1 MKSLLHLTLLT
12 SLAAGSIAHAAEDG
26 FKPLYNG
33 KDLTGWTGNPK
44 LWSVKDGVIHGQT
57 TPEYKLKH
65 NTFLVYTNAE
75 FANFELR
82 FSYKIVPNN
91 DKGFGNS
98 GIQYRSKVVQQGE
111 QGPIVGGYQA
121 DFEAAKTYS
130 GINYEERGRGI
141 LAQRG
146 QITIVKADP
155 ADPKKTKVEVVG
167 SVGKTDEL
175 QANIKA
181 EDWNDYTVIARDHQ
195 LTHIIN
201 GRVTSIVSDEQT
213 DKGAKS
219 GILAL
224 QIHVGEPMTVEF
236 RNIRVREIGGSSATA
251 AMGGLDLMQGRWVA
265 SEITAN
271 GRVSDDAA
279 GIKLAIKGDRFEVET
294 PDQTIKGA
302 LKISGKNMEVVM
314 DDGDLKI
321 FYAIFEM
328 NGDTMKVCY
337 SPVTRPTEFSAAE
350 DSKRILTVYKRSK

>member
-1 MKSLLHLTLLT
+1 MKPLLRLALLS
-12 SLAAGSIAHAAEDG
+12 SLALGSAAHAAEDG
-26 FKPLYNG
+26 FKPLFNG
-33 KDLTGWTGNPK
+33 KDLSGWTGNPK

-91 DKGFGNS
+91 DKTFGNS
-98 GIQYRSKVVQQGE
+98 GVQYRSKVVQQGE

-167 SVGKTDEL
+167 SVGKTEEL

-181 EDWNDYTVIARDHQ
+181 EDWNDYTVIARDYQ

-236 RNIRVREIGGSSATA
+236 RNIRVRELGTASVASA
-251 AMGGLDLMQGRWVA
+251 LDQMQGKWVG
-265 SEITAN
+265 SEIIAN
-271 GRVSDDAA
+271 GRTSDDPA
-279 GIKLAIKGDRFEVET
+279 GIKLSIKGDRFEVET
-294 PDQTIKGA
+294 PDQTIRGA

-314 DDGDLKI
+314 DDGDIKI

-337 SPVTRPTEFSAAE
+337 SPVSRPTEFSAGE

>member
-1 MKSLLHLTLLT
+1 MKPLLRLALLS
-12 SLAAGSIAHAAEDG
+12 SLAIGSAAHAAEDG
-26 FKPLYNG
+26 FKPLFNG
-33 KDLTGWTGNPK
+33 KDLSGWTGNPK

-91 DKGFGNS
+91 DKTFGNS
-98 GIQYRSKVVQQGE
+98 GVQYRSKVVQQGE

-167 SVGKTDEL
+167 SVGKTEEL

-181 EDWNDYTVIARDHQ
+181 EDWNDYTVIARDYQ

-201 GRVTSIVSDEQT
+201 GRVTSIVSDEQP

-236 RNIRVREIGGSSATA
+236 RNIRVREIGTASVASA
-251 AMGGLDLMQGRWVA
+251 LDQMQGKWVG
-265 SEITAN
+265 SEIIAN
-271 GRVSDDAA
+271 GRPSNDPA
-279 GIKLAIKGDRFEVET
+279 GIKLSIKGGRFEAVT
-294 PDQTIKGA
+294 PDHEINGA
-302 LKISGKNMEVVM
+302 LKINGKAM
-314 DDGDLKI
+314 DVIMDEGDIKT
-321 FYAIFEM
+321 FYAIYEVS
-328 NGDTMKVCY
+328 GDTMKVCY
-337 SPVTRPTEFSAAE
+337 SSVTRPTEFSAPE
-350 DSKRILTVYKRSK
+350 DSKRILAVYKRTK

>member
-1 MKSLLHLTLLT
+1 MKSSL
-12 SLAAGSIAHAAEDG
+12 SLALLASLAIGTAAQAAEDG
-26 FKPLYNG
+26 FKQLFNG
-33 KDLTGWTGNPK
+33 KDLSGWTGNPK

-98 GIQYRSKVVQQGE
+98 GVQYRSKVVQQGE

-121 DFEAAKTYS
+121 DFEVAKTYS

-146 QITIVKADP
+146 QITIIKADP

-167 SVGKTDEL
+167 SVGKTEEL

-236 RNIRVREIGGSSATA
+236 RNIRVREIGAASVASA
-251 AMGGLDLMQGRWVA
+251 LDQMQGKWVA

-271 GRVSDDAA
+271 GRVSDDPS

-294 PDQTIKGA
+294 PDQTMKGA
-302 LKISGKNMEVVM
+302 LKIAGKNMEVVM
-314 DDGDLKI
+314 DEGDLKL

-328 NGDTMKVCY
+328 SGDTMKVCY
-337 SPVTRPTEFSAAE
+337 SPISRPTEFSAAE
-350 DSKRILTVYKRSK
+350 DSKRILTVYKRAK

>member
-1 MKSLLHLTLLT
+1 MKSILRLALLS
-12 SLAAGSIAHAAEDG
+12 SLALGTAAHAAEDG
-26 FKPLYNG
+26 FKPLFNG
-33 KDLTGWTGNPK
+33 QDLSGWTGNPK

-65 NTFLVYTNAE
+65 NTFLVYTNGE

-98 GIQYRSKVVQQGE
+98 GVQYRSKVMQQGE

-146 QITIVKADP
+146 QITIIKADP

-167 SVGKTDEL
+167 SVGKTEEL

-181 EDWNDYTVIARDHQ
+181 EDWNDYTVIARDYQ

-201 GRVTSIVSDEQT
+201 GRVTSIVSDEQP

-236 RNIRVREIGGSSATA
+236 RNIRVREIGGSATTASANP
-251 AMGGLDLMQGRWVA
+251 LDLMQGKWVG
-265 SEITAN
+265 SEIIAN
-271 GRVSDDAA
+271 GRTSDDPS
-279 GIKLAIKGDRFEVET
+279 GIKLSIKGERFEAVT
-294 PDQTIKGA
+294 PDNDINGS
-302 LKISGKNMEVVM
+302 LKFVGKNMDVLL
-314 DDGDLKI
+314 DDGDVKT
-321 FYAIFEM
+321 FYAIYEVS
-328 NGDTMKVCY
+328 GDTMKVCY
-337 SPVTRPTEFSAAE
+337 SPISRPTDFSAPE
-350 DSKRILTVYKRSK
+350 DSKRILAVYKRAK